1 MVGGRTLKRTAACVF
16 TILLLCY
23 LSCGTVASVRPIGQ
37 ERKAVSFSFGGP
49 VTPVYNVDLPLP
61 YSVIRLRYGLGANTD
76 LHFGI
81 HSTMSLLANVGID
94 VGLTRHFI
102 VQSGLRPALCLGV
115 NLYGFCHINEFSSTR
130 VYPHVSLICSY
141 AFSKH
146 HHLAYFG
153 SHAMIQFIDPHVIL
167 APLVGV
173 EVPFGKRFVV
183 NTEALWYAPTE
194 ASKDRVVDYT
204 LRPFDHGAI
213 GFAAGV
219 SYIF

>member
-1 MVGGRTLKRTAACVF
+1 MVGGRTRRRTTACVF
-16 TILLLCY
+16 TILLFCCV
-23 LSCGTVASVRPIGQ
+23 SCGTVASVRPLGQ
-37 ERKAVSFSFGGP
+37 GRKAVSFSFGGP
-49 VTPVYNVDLPLP
+49 VTPVYDVDLPVP
-61 YSVIRLRYGLGANTD
+61 YSVIRLRYGLGENTD

-94 VGLTRHFI
+94 VGLTKHFI
-102 VQSGLRPALCLGV
+102 VQSGLRPALCLGASV
-115 NLYGFCHINEFSSTR
+115 YGFYHINEFSSTR
-130 VYPHVSLICSY
+130 VYPEVSLICSY

-146 HHLAYFG
+146 HHLLYFG
-153 SHAMIQFIDPHVIL
+153 SHAMIQFTEPYVIL

-183 NTEALWYAPTE
+183 NGEALWYAPTE
-194 ASKDRVVDYT
+194 TSKDRVVDYT

-219 SYIF
+219 SYVF